1 MLSDALLA
9 LENIRRSRSFA
20 KTLIDKQPPPPPPPL
35 SVNSREIMPE
45 GVFGTSPGEED
56 KHEIVV
62 KEEEEPAPA
71 GPDSCCNRS
80 AEREFVRE
88 LLVASGLT
96 KSYDDDD
103 AEIFEDL
110 ERYNEDSRKRS
121 RKSGQ
126 LQHSLLLDTVNEI
139 LARKHEL
146 ENSYSRVYMP
156 ISQKKK
162 NLVEEVWEQ
171 MQGMMMMRATTCAA
185 DDVCDIVQRIL
196 ERDLLESKS
205 TNAAAPQTESWA
217 HDYRLELSK
226 LEVGLEQMIFKDL
239 MNEAVEELNTCFGNS
254 SSSSSKNCCCCC
266 CCCCC
271 CLCCH
276 QQQQHQ
282 QQHQHQHHP
291 PRLRGSASCSKN
303 SLQFPKKA
311 TARRQLLF
319 MH

>member
-1 MLSDALLA
+1 LLSEALLA

-20 KTLIDKQPPPPPPPL
+20 KTLTNKQPPPPPL
-35 SVNSREIMPE
+35 SVNSIEIMSE

-56 KHEIVV
+56 KHEIVL
-62 KEEEEPAPA
+62 KEEEEEPPPA
-71 GPDSCCNRS
+71 GPDNCCNRS

-103 AEIFEDL
+103 ADIFEDL

-126 LQHSLLLDTVNEI
+126 LQHCLLLDTVNEI

-156 ISQKKK
+156 TSQKKK

-171 MQGMMMMRATTCAA
+171 MQGMMMTRATTCAA
-185 DDVCDIVQRIL
+185 DDVCDTVQRIL

-205 TNAAAPQTESWA
+205 TTAVAPQAESWA

-226 LEVGLEQMIFKDL
+226 LQVGLEQMIFKDL
-239 MNEAVEELNTCFGNS
+239 MDEAVEELKTCFGNS
-254 SSSSSKNCCCCC
+254 SSSSSKNCCSCCC

-271 CLCCH
+271 FCCH
-276 QQQQHQ
+276 QQQQ
-282 QQHQHQHHP
+282 HP
-291 PRLRGSASCSKN
+291 PRLRGSASCSRK

-311 TARRQLLF
+311 TARRQLLL

>member
-1 MLSDALLA
+1 LLSDALLA
-9 LENIRRSRSFA
+9 LENIRRSGSFA
-20 KTLIDKQPPPPPPPL
+20 KTLINKQPPPPPPPPL
-35 SVNSREIMPE
+35 SVNTIEIMSE

-56 KHEIVV
+56 KHEIVL
-62 KEEEEPAPA
+62 KEEEEPPPA
-71 GPDSCCNRS
+71 GPDNCCNRS
-80 AEREFVRE
+80 AEPEFVRE

-103 AEIFEDL
+103 DADIFEDL

-126 LQHSLLLDTVNEI
+126 LQHCLLLDTMNEI
-139 LARKHEL
+139 LARKREL
-146 ENSYSRVYMP
+146 ENSYSRVYVP
-156 ISQKKK
+156 TSQKKK

-171 MQGMMMMRATTCAA
+171 MQGMIMTRATTCAA
-185 DDVCDIVQRIL
+185 DDVCDTVQRIL

-205 TNAAAPQTESWA
+205 TNAVAPQAESWA

-239 MNEAVEELNTCFGNS
+239 MDEAVEELKTCFGNS
-254 SSSSSKNCCCCC
+254 SSSSSKNCCSCC

-271 CLCCH
+271 CLCC
-276 QQQQHQ
+276 QQQQQ
-282 QQHQHQHHP
+282 QHQHHP
-291 PRLRGSASCSKN
+291 PRLRSSASCSRN